1 MVHFLQFVHLFCCSS
16 STKFLKPES
25 GGSILAL
32 NHNIFMLPKVQQ
44 VRPKGPPLGFFRHSA
59 TFFENFRISSK
70 GTPCIF
76 LKFSVCKKRLMGLND
91 LFLGFS
97 ALCDFNRILF
107 KKIYI
112 YFFQMLPIVVFGL
125 VRLFFANFSNVSKGS
140 PLHFFLFF
148 QRMDVQKLPN
158 APFCESKTR
167 LTSKGNFVLDSTTSQ
182 FSCPGFHDKQQN
194 SLPMHCN
201 AVALKT

>member
-32 NHNIFMLPKVQQ
+32 KHNIFMLPKVQQ
-44 VRPKGPPLGFFRHSA
+44 VRPKGPPFGFFRHSA

-107 KKIYI
+107 KKHI
-112 YFFQMLPIVVFGL
+112 FFQMLPLVVFGL
-125 VRLFFANFSNVSKGS
+125 VRLFSQIFQMSPKGPPFISSYFSKEWMFKNSQM
-140 PLHFFLFF
+140 P
-148 QRMDVQKLPN
+148 
-158 APFCESKTR
+158 PFTFVGTMR
-167 LTSKGNFVLDSTTSQ
+167 LTEGQKKFKKNFKKKIF
-182 FSCPGFHDKQQN
+182 FSIFSSRGFCRREYLTH
-194 SLPMHCN
+194 
-201 AVALKT
+201 

>member
-32 NHNIFMLPKVQQ
+32 NHGNLMLPKVQQ
-44 VRPKGPPLGFFRHSA
+44 VRPKGPPFGFFRHSA
-59 TFFENFRISSK
+59 TFFENFRILSK
-70 GTPCIF
+70 GTRCIF

-91 LFLGFS
+91 LFFGFS
-97 ALCDFNRILF
+97 AMCDFNRRLF
-107 KKIYI
+107 KNIC
-112 YFFQMLPIVVFGL
+112 FFQMLPIVVFVL

-140 PLHFFLFF
+140 PFHFFLFF

-158 APFCESKTR
+158 TPFYICRHYAIYRGPKKFKKTFKIN
-167 LTSKGNFVLDSTTSQ
+167 LFFFLFFPHVGFVEENT
-182 FSCPGFHDKQQN
+182 
-194 SLPMHCN
+194 
-201 AVALKT
+201 